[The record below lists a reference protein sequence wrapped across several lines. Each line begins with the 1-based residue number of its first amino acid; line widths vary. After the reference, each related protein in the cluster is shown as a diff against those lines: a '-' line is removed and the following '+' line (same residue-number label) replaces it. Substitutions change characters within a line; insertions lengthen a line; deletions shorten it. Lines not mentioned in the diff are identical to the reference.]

1 MEILTT
7 LLDIAVDVL
16 DSFAMLYLCRSMLK
30 ECRIKRTWVYY
41 LFVLPI
47 AAVIFVH
54 NHYFPTVWGLVID
67 YAIMLVTVLAL
78 FRDKIRYRILWYCV
92 AQVIP
97 FAMDLTVNKVILEST
112 LHLSAYELMTH
123 GPLVFYLYALTT
135 RFVILGIDV
144 IIAHRRLS
152 TSLTEKDWLYF
163 AIIPVLSFVANMF
176 VVSESVWGGL
186 RPVPTVM
193 IGTLILIINVF
204 AYRQLLHVSENAY
217 ALAQEK
223 AQARIEAYKVEQ
235 YHRLIQQHDAT
246 RGWKHDMKNH
256 LLTASSMLESGHID
270 DAKAYLEGAAD
281 RLERDTFVLQSGN
294 TALDGILNAKI
305 EEATAAGCQVWQL
318 PAREGRVDLS
328 ALMDRLGAAEIDG
341 VLLEGGGTLNWSMLE
356 AGLVR
361 RVQAYIAPKLFG
373 GGAAKSPVEGVGVEL
388 PAQAARLR
396 NTTVTQLGED
406 FLLEGEVDADVHGNC

>member
-16 DSFAMLYLCRSMLK
+16 DGFALLYLCRSMLK

-47 AAVIFVH
+47 AAVIFVY

-67 YAIMLVTVLAL
+67 YAILLVTVLTL

-144 IIAHRRLS
+144 IITHRRLS

-163 AIIPVLSFVANMF
+163 AIIPVLSFVASMF

-186 RPVPTVM
+186 GQVPAVI

-217 ALAQEK
+217 TLAQEK
-223 AQARIEAYKVEQ
+223 AQA
-235 YHRLIQQHDAT
+235 
-246 RGWKHDMKNH
+246 
-256 LLTASSMLESGHID
+256 ASKPIRSS
-270 DAKAYLEGAAD
+270 
-281 RLERDTFVLQSGN
+281 S
-294 TALDGILNAKI
+294 
-305 EEATAAGCQVWQL
+305 
-318 PAREGRVDLS
+318 
-328 ALMDRLGAAEIDG
+328 
-341 VLLEGGGTLNWSMLE
+341 
-356 AGLVR
+356 
-361 RVQAYIAPKLFG
+361 
-373 GGAAKSPVEGVGVEL
+373 
-388 PAQAARLR
+388 
-396 NTTVTQLGED
+396 TTG
-406 FLLEGEVDADVHGNC
+406 